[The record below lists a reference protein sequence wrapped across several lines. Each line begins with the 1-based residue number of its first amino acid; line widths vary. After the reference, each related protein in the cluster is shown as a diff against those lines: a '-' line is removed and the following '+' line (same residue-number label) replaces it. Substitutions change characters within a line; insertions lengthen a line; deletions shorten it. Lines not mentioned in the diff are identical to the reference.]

1 MPDHE
6 PTVRRLVAGL
16 LVGALLMLPGCGGD
30 APASTPETAVSATS
44 SVDSRVVGV
53 ADGDTAFIEI
63 DGVRETVRLVGID
76 APESDGPYR
85 DPGCFGDRASDRLRE
100 LLPVGLD
107 VRVETDP
114 GQRSSRDQFDRLL
127 GYVFREGDEISINQR
142 LVAEGM
148 ARVFVFRDDP
158 FSQTE
163 VFTASED
170 AARADGLGLWG
181 ACDTPEQGTA
191 ATPSGDRDCPDD
203 APIKGNLP
211 SAIYHSPGDENY
223 EMTNPERCFADADAA
238 KAEGFRPAAR

>member
-1 MPDHE
+1 M
-6 PTVRRLVAGL
+6 VRRLAAGL
-16 LVGALLMLPGCGGD
+16 LASALLVLAGCGND
-30 APASTPETAVSATS
+30 APAAPETAVSATAS
-44 SVDSRVVGV
+44 ADARVVGI

-85 DPGCFGDRASDRLRE
+85 DPGCFGDQASDRLRE
-100 LLPVGLD
+100 LLPFGLD

-158 FSQTE
+158 FSE
-163 VFTASED
+163 AEAFGRSED
-170 AARADGLGLWG
+170 EARSRGLGLWG
-181 ACDTPEQGTA
+181 ACGT
-191 ATPSGDRDCPDD
+191 SGRAPAPASDRDCPAD

-223 EMTNPERCFADADAA
+223 EMTNPERCFADAEAA
-238 KAEGFRPAAR
+238 EAEGFRPAAR

>member
-1 MPDHE
+1 MADHE
-6 PTVRRLVAGL
+6 RMAGRLAISL
-16 LVGALLMLPGCGGD
+16 LVGAALVFAGCGGD
-30 APASTPETAVSATS
+30 GSVAPAETAVTATI

-100 LLPVGLD
+100 LLPVGVA

-114 GQRSSRDQFDRLL
+114 GQRSSRDRFDRLL
-127 GYVFREGDEISINQR
+127 GYVFRQGDEISINQR

-148 ARVFVFRDDP
+148 AQVFVFRDDP
-158 FSQTE
+158 FSQTVE
-163 VFTASED
+163 FRRSED
-170 AARADGLGLWG
+170 EARSNGLGLWG
-181 ACDTPEQGTA
+181 ACGRSGQGPA
-191 ATPSGDRDCPDD
+191 AAPASDRDCPAD

-211 SAIYHSPGDENY
+211 SAIYHSPGDESY
-223 EMTNPERCFADADAA
+223 EMTNPERCFADARAA
-238 KAEGFRPAAR
+238 EAEGFRPAAR